1 MFGGRL
7 PSMLNEDELVDA
19 IRRVLAG
26 EAPGVRLGVG
36 DDAAVV
42 EAGSG
47 DLVLTSD
54 MLVEDADFRLGRTS
68 PRDLG
73 YKAIVVNVSDIAAM
87 AASPRYALISLGLPA
102 DVDLSWVVELYGG
115 MRAACDEYALS
126 IVGGDLSSAGQ
137 VVVSV
142 SVAGSAAPGKV
153 VPRSGA
159 RPGDRVVVTGM
170 LGAAAGGL
178 VLADLAPK
186 DVGKAASSDW
196 GRALLEAAARPVA
209 RVGEA
214 QTLAAYGATAMI
226 DVSDGFA
233 RDMIRLC
240 EASGA
245 GARVRTADVPVAPAL
260 ASLAGVAKIEP
271 LRLALGGGEDFELIA
286 TLPSGAVDAARAELE
301 ERFFVALT
309 EVGEIIDG
317 NEVVEVPGDGGA
329 EVPLEDEGW
338 DHFAR

>member
-1 MFGGRL
+1 MFT
-7 PSMLNEDELVDA
+7 EDELVAA

-26 EAPGVRLGVG
+26 EADGVRLGVG

-47 DLVLTSD
+47 DLILTSD
-54 MLVEDADFRLGRTS
+54 MLVEDADFRLGRIS

-87 AASPRYALISLGLPA
+87 AASPRYALVSLGLPS
-102 DVDLSWVVELYGG
+102 DIDLPWVVELYGG
-115 MRAACDEYALS
+115 MRTACDEYALT

-142 SVAGSAAPGKV
+142 SVAGSAAPGKTV
-153 VPRSGA
+153 TRSGA
-159 RPGDRVVVTGM
+159 RPGDRVVVTGA
-170 LGAAAGGL
+170 LGAAAGGR
-178 VLADLAPK
+178 VLADLAPQ
-186 DVGKAASSDW
+186 DAAKAASSEW
-196 GRALLEAAARPVA
+196 GRALLEASARPVA

-214 QTLAAYGATAMI
+214 QTLAAHGATAMI

-233 RDMIRLC
+233 RDLARLC
-240 EASGA
+240 ESSGM
-245 GARVRTADVPVAPAL
+245 GARIRTADVPL
-260 ASLAGVAKIEP
+260 ASGLTSLAEVTRVEP

-286 TLPSGAVDAARAELE
+286 TLPSDAVDAARAELE

-309 EVGEIIDG
+309 EVGEVTEGDD
-317 NEVVEVPGDGGA
+317 VLDVLADGGA
-329 EVPLEDEGW
+329 EVPLAPLGW

>member
-1 MFGGRL
+1 MF
-7 PSMLNEDELVDA
+7 SEDELVDA

-26 EAPGVRLGVG
+26 ETPGVRLGVG

-54 MLVEDADFRLGRTS
+54 MLVEGADFRLGRTS

-73 YKAIVVNVSDIAAM
+73 YKSIVVNVSDIAAM
-87 AASPRYALISLGLPA
+87 AASPRYALVSLGLPP
-102 DVDLSWVVELYGG
+102 DVDLPWVVELYGG
-115 MRAACDEYALS
+115 MRTACEEYALT

-153 VPRSGA
+153 VARSGA
-159 RPGDRVVVTGM
+159 RPGDRVVVTGV

-178 VLADLAPK
+178 VLAELAPQEAA
-186 DVGKAASSDW
+186 KAASSGW

-214 QTLAAYGATAMI
+214 QTLAAHGATSMI

-233 RDMIRLC
+233 RDCIRVC
-240 EASGA
+240 EASGV
-245 GARVRTADVPVAPAL
+245 GARIRTADVPVAPEL
-260 ASLAGVAKIEP
+260 ASLAEVADVEP
-271 LRLALGGGEDFELIA
+271 LGLALGGGEDFELIA
-286 TLPSGAVDAARAELE
+286 TLPLAAVDAARSELE
-301 ERFFVALT
+301 HRFFVALT
-309 EVGEIIDG
+309 DVGEITDG
-317 NEVVEVPGDGGA
+317 VEVFEVPAGGGA
-329 EVPLEDEGW
+329 EVPLEAQGW